1 MATSCYLHRHSEATG
16 ACSVCGRPIC
26 TRCTAF
32 DETRPICPA
41 CGTDLG
47 RKRLL
52 RKVGGFAAV
61 VGLGGLLLFV
71 GVTQLRALLRHRDLL
86 DAPRPAPAAEI
97 EDPPRDP
104 GPSKETV
111 ERSTA
116 AAVVAEARARKATAD
131 AAEARARAEAAEA
144 RAREA
149 AALATESRAS
159 AAAERNQ
166 AAAVARAAERE
177 VLQAQRAAAVA
188 DREEAAARRAEARA
202 RLGEVADADPD
213 CLMPTVKRGNAV
225 YVDVDIDGHVA
236 HLVLDTGA
244 THTVVTQ
251 DFADAA
257 RFEPDRDREIRART
271 ANGETTMA
279 VVTTGAISIAG
290 RSVNDLPIAICPQ
303 CALSGADGLLGV
315 DVLAGLHVQVDLP
328 TGTARFGD
336 CP

>member
-1 MATSCYLHRHSEATG
+1 VARTCYLHKHSEATG
-16 ACSVCGRPIC
+16 ACSGCGRPIC

-32 DETRPICPA
+32 DELRPICPA

-52 RKVGGFAAV
+52 RKVGAIGAV
-61 VGLGGLLLFV
+61 VGLGGLLLYV
-71 GVTQLRALLRHRDLL
+71 GVTQLRGLLTDRDLL
-86 DAPRPAPAAEI
+86 AKAVTGIGPQEI
-97 EDPPRDP
+97 PRDP

-111 ERSTA
+111 ERTTA

-131 AAEARARAEAAEA
+131 ATEARARATAAEA
-144 RAREA
+144 RARETT
-149 AALATESRAS
+149 ALAQASRAS
-159 AAAERNQ
+159 AVAEHNQ
-166 AAAVARAAERE
+166 AVAVAQAAERE

-188 DREEAAARRAEARA
+188 DREEAAARQAEARA
-202 RLGEVADADPD
+202 RLGEVADADPA

-251 DFADAA
+251 DFANGA

-279 VVTTGAISIAG
+279 VVTTGSISIAG

-315 DVLAGLHVQVDLP
+315 DVLAALRVQVDLP